1 MPYLTIDKKGRET
14 MFAGRP
20 IKVIDKDDKGND
32 IEFWMDDQPGHF
44 DYGHCDLP
52 KGTIEKIIGRMLP
65 DDECFWLN
73 QEEQIDKAIEH
84 YENYTKDEY

>member
-1 MPYLTIDKKGRET
+1 MPYLTIDKDGKET

-20 IKVIDKDDKGND
+20 KKEIFKENKSND
-32 IEFWMDDQPGHF
+32 IEIWIEDQPGHF

-52 KGTIEKIIGRMLP
+52 KGTIERIIGRKLHI
-65 DDECFWLN
+65 DECFWLN

-84 YENYTKDEY
+84 YENYTKYEY

>member
-1 MPYLTIDKKGRET
+1 MTLSSGWRINRD
-14 MFAGRP
+14 
-20 IKVIDKDDKGND
+20 
-32 IEFWMDDQPGHF
+32 
-44 DYGHCDLP
+44 GHCDLP